1 MDKENLLSQH
11 EQDLFKQWLELSI
24 NNITWE
30 GRYINEFNLFWDK
43 MFPAQ
48 ISISEQFNKLNFAK
62 NYVTSGPLISW
73 FQWLKEKLVS
83 YLFLFKDFKIKEIS
97 SVSNFSQ
104 AEIALILRSFFV
116 ERFPHLEEEMND
128 TFQLSHVTCSNT
140 DLTFKN
146 VIEEFSIDENLRG
159 TVDDDV
165 LKSLEVTLYED
176 WVKLNN
182 IIDTHKI
189 EHKEVLHNIK
199 KSLSFKK
206 QIKFLQELILLFI
219 VGGALIFAV
228 KMGNKWYEDYL
239 VKKITLFEP
248 SFFWLDKNLSFK
260 SEDPLTKK
268 EIELSYKELEE
279 LEKLESKKV
288 FKEDEY
294 TSRFEV
300 ESDVT
305 LTSVESLP
313 KDFNVANM
321 EQSSYEEKRK
331 GGYRNM
337 RYGRR
342 RAYRVMMTS
351 VSPRQTKRELVKL
364 LDKYNVKQVDNVKP
378 GKEIPGGIY
387 FNIYV
392 PQNMIKEFL
401 SNVSSVQESTILES
415 KTVFGGPAG
424 TNKVFIWIKSI

>member
-1 MDKENLLSQH
+1 MEQTNILSDQ
-11 EQDLFKQWLELSI
+11 EQNMFRDWLELSI

-30 GRYINEFNLFWDK
+30 GRYIKEFNTFWQK
-43 MFPAQ
+43 MFPDE
-48 ISISEQFNKLNFAK
+48 IVVSEQFNKLEFAK
-62 NYVTSGPLISW
+62 NYVSSGPLISW
-73 FQWLKEKLVS
+73 FQWLKEKLVC
-83 YLFLFKDFKIKEIS
+83 YLFLFKNYNIKEICQS
-97 SVSNFSQ
+97 SDFSE
-104 AEIALILRSFFV
+104 AEVALILRSFFV
-116 ERFPHLEEEMND
+116 ERFPHLEEEMNN
-128 TFQLSHVTCSNT
+128 TFQLSHVTCENIN
-140 DLTFKN
+140 LTYKA
-146 VIEEFSIDENLRG
+146 VVDEFNIDETLRG
-159 TVDDDV
+159 TIEDDV

-176 WVKLNN
+176 WVNLSE
-182 IIDTHKI
+182 TI
-189 EHKEVLHNIK
+189 ESKKVDQKEVIDNIK

-206 QIKFLQELILLFI
+206 QVKFFQELILLFI

-228 KMGNKWYEDYL
+228 KVGNKWYEDYL

-260 SEDPLTKK
+260 SENPLTKK

-279 LEKLESKKV
+279 LEKLESNKV
-288 FKEDEY
+288 FEEDEY
-294 TSRFEV
+294 TSRFDV
-300 ESDVT
+300 ESDVV
-305 LTSVESLP
+305 LTSFDSLP

-342 RAYRVMMTS
+342 RAYRIMMTS
-351 VSPRQTKRELVKL
+351 VSPKTTKRELVDL
-364 LDKYNVKQVDNVKP
+364 LGKYNVKQVDNVKP

-387 FNIYV
+387 FNLYV
-392 PQNMIKEFL
+392 PQEMIKEFL
-401 SNVSSVQESTILES
+401 SHVSSVEESTILES